1 MGQNTIK
8 RLEELNIDENEE
20 ERKVEKV
27 EVRPT

>member
-27 EVRPT
+27 EVKPT